1 MGYLDNSTITI
12 DAILTKKGRELLAR
26 GDGSFRISQ
35 FSVAD
40 DEVDYSL
47 YNETHPNGSTFYGE
61 AIENMPLLE
70 ALPEENQIMKYKLV
84 TLPRGTTRLP
94 IISIATPSV
103 TLEIGQSTTID
114 PQTLNFEGL
123 INRKE
128 PSGYTATIADSR
140 LIPALTGF
148 GTGATVSVQDTQIFG
163 DAAFARTVNGTSF
176 SLQAVNNNS
185 LFPTGGVTTLTTSL
199 IIIGKDSGAR
209 VSVPI
214 TVRRSTN

>member
-26 GDGSFRISQ
+26 GDGSFRITQ
-35 FSVAD
+35 FAVAD

-47 YNETHPNGSTFYGE
+47 YNETHPNGSTSYGE

-94 IISIATPSV
+94 IISIANSNII
-103 TLEIGQSTTID
+103 LEIGQSTTID

-128 PSGYTATIADSR
+128 PSGYTATVADSR
-140 LIPALTGF
+140 LVPALTGF

-176 SLQAVNNNS
+176 SIQAVNNNS
-185 LFPTGGVTTLTTSL
+185 LFPTGVNTLTTSL

-214 TVRRSTN
+214 TVKKATI

>member
-1 MGYLDNSTITI
+1 VGYLDNSTITI

-94 IISIATPSV
+94 IISISNPNI
-103 TLEIGQSTTID
+103 TLFIGQSTTID

-128 PSGYTATIADSR
+128 PSGYTATVADSR

-176 SLQAVNNNS
+176 SIQAVNNSS
-185 LFPTGGVTTLTTSL
+185 LFPTGVPTLTTSL

-214 TVRRSTN
+214 TVNVG

>member
-1 MGYLDNSTITI
+1 VGYLDNSTITI

-47 YNETHPNGSTFYGE
+47 YNETHPNGSTSFGE

-94 IISIATPSV
+94 IISISNPNI
-103 TLEIGQSTTID
+103 TLFIGQSTTID

-128 PSGYTATIADSR
+128 PSGYTATVADSR

-176 SLQAVNNNS
+176 SLQAVNNDS
-185 LFPTGGVTTLTTSL
+185 LFPNGVNTLTTSL

-214 TVRRSTN
+214 TVNVR

>member
-47 YNETHPNGSTFYGE
+47 YNETHPNGSTSYGE

-128 PSGYTATIADSR
+128 PSGYTATVADSR

-176 SLQAVNNNS
+176 SLQAVNNKS
-185 LFPTGGVTTLTTSL
+185 LFPDGIDILTTSL

-214 TVRRSTN
+214 TVRKSN

>member
-1 MGYLDNSTITI
+1 VGYLDNSTITI

-26 GDGSFRISQ
+26 GDGSFRITQ
-35 FSVAD
+35 FAVSD

-47 YNETHPNGSTFYGE
+47 YNETHPGGSVSYGE

-70 ALPEENQIMKYKLV
+70 AFPEENQIMKYKLV

-94 IISIATPSV
+94 IINIGTSII
-103 TLEIGQSTTID
+103 TLTLGASYTVD

-148 GTGATVSVQDTQIFG
+148 GTGATVSVQDSQIFG
-163 DAAFARTVNGTSF
+163 DAAFARTVNGSSF
-176 SLQAVNNNS
+176 SIQAVNNNS
-185 LFPTGGVTTLTTSL
+185 LFLGITKLTTSL
-199 IIIGKDSGAR
+199 IVIGKDSGAR
-209 VSVPI
+209 ISIPVEV
-214 TVRRSTN
+214 TTRN